1 VATLTKIKVVRTY
14 AYCNIALKKP
24 PRDSFTQTSHSVNSQ
39 GDSGEG
45 ALDHPSWCGWSRCD
59 MGSGP
64 AMACTIAVYYCCCRC
79 KHASMQ
85 ACILKMC
92 SVLSLGGV
100 VDILQSGRQ
109 PWQRLNT
116 YRAKRTPSPG
126 LPPEAKSVGRNARVT
141 MLLGRHVAYGQRR
154 NCGGAHWVLRPPQLP
169 LSESLRR

>member
-1 VATLTKIKVVRTY
+1 VIQVR
-14 AYCNIALKKP
+14 ALLITP
-24 PRDSFTQTSHSVNSQ
+24 A
-39 GDSGEG
+39 G
-45 ALDHPSWCGWSRCD
+45 AAGRGVTWGQALPWR
-59 MGSGP
+59 
-64 AMACTIAVYYCCCRC
+64 ALLLYTIAVVV
-79 KHASMQ
+79 ASMQ

-116 YRAKRTPSPG
+116 CRAKRTPSPG